1 MAEAFS
7 KDAPFMFQIIM
18 CTCPDVAS
26 AKTIARHLIEEK
38 HAACVNIIP
47 QVISIYRWQDNI
59 ECDNEV
65 QLIIKTQTDKFNDVA
80 NEIKRLHRYDT
91 PEIIAMN
98 IQQGDDNY
106 LNWITE
112 SLK

>member
-1 MAEAFS
+1 
-7 KDAPFMFQIIM
+7 MFQIIM
-18 CTCPDVAS
+18 CTCPDMKS
-26 AKTIARHLIEEK
+26 AKIIAQQLVREK
-38 HAACVNIIP
+38 HAACVNIIAN
-47 QVISIYRWQDNI
+47 VTSIYSWQDKL

-80 NEIKRLHRYDT
+80 DEIKRLHRYDT

-98 IQQGDDNY
+98 IQQGDEKY

>member
-1 MAEAFS
+1 
-7 KDAPFMFQIIM
+7 MFQIIL
-18 CTCPDVAS
+18 CTCPDIES
-26 AKTIARHLIEEK
+26 AKAIAQQLVEKK

-47 QVISIYRWQDNI
+47 NVISVYSWQDKI
-59 ECDNEV
+59 ESDNEV

-80 NEIKRLHRYDT
+80 DEIKRLHRYDT

-98 IQQGDDNY
+98 IQQGDNNY
-106 LNWITE
+106 LNWIIE

>member
-1 MAEAFS
+1 
-7 KDAPFMFQIIM
+7 MFQIIL
-18 CTCPDVAS
+18 CTCPDIES
-26 AKTIARHLIEEK
+26 AKSIAQHLVKEK

-47 QVISIYRWQDNI
+47 NVISVYRWQ
-59 ECDNEV
+59 NEV
-65 QLIIKTQTDKFNDVA
+65 ENDTEIQLIIKTRTDKFNDVA
-80 NEIKRLHRYDT
+80 DEIKRLHRYDT

-98 IQQGDDNY
+98 IQQGDNNY

>member
-1 MAEAFS
+1 MFQVILCTCSDLAEA
-7 KDAPFMFQIIM
+7 KLI
-18 CTCPDVAS
+18 
-26 AKTIARHLIEEK
+26 AKILVKEK
-38 HAACVNIIP
+38 LAACVNIVP
-47 QVISIYRWQDNI
+47 HVISVYRWQESI
-59 ECDNEV
+59 ECDDEI

-80 NEIKRLHRYDT
+80 DEIKRLHRYDT

-98 IQQGDDNY
+98 IQQGDNSY

>member
-1 MAEAFS
+1 
-7 KDAPFMFQIIM
+7 MFQIIL
-18 CTCPDVAS
+18 CTCPDIEC
-26 AKTIARHLIEEK
+26 AKSIAHHLVKEK

-47 QVISIYRWQDNI
+47 NVISVYRWQDEI
-59 ECDNEV
+59 ESDNEV
-65 QLIIKTQTDKFNDVA
+65 QLIIKTQTNKFNAVA
-80 NEIKRLHRYDT
+80 DEIKRLHRYDT

-98 IQQGDDNY
+98 IQQGDNHY

>member
-1 MAEAFS
+1 
-7 KDAPFMFQIIM
+7 MFQVIM
-18 CTCPDVAS
+18 CTCPDINN
-26 AKTIARHLIEEK
+26 AKLIAQHLIKERL
-38 HAACVNIIP
+38 AACVNIIP
-47 QVISIYRWQDNI
+47 NVISIYRWQDTI
-59 ECDNEV
+59 ESDEEI
-65 QLIIKTQTDKFNDVA
+65 QLIIKTQSDKFNEVA

-98 IQQGDDNY
+98 IQQGDNSY

>member
-1 MAEAFS
+1 
-7 KDAPFMFQIIM
+7 MFQINM
-18 CTCPDVAS
+18 CTCPDMES
-26 AKTIARHLIEEK
+26 AKSIAKHLIQDK

-47 QVISIYRWQDNI
+47 NVTSVYSWQGNI

-65 QLIIKTQTDKFNDVA
+65 QLIIKTQSNKFNDVA
-80 NEIKRLHRYDT
+80 DEIKRLHRYDT
-91 PEIIAMN
+91 PEIIALN
-98 IQQGDDNY
+98 IQQGDNNY

>member
-1 MAEAFS
+1 
-7 KDAPFMFQIIM
+7 MFQIIM
-18 CTCPDVAS
+18 CTCPDMKS
-26 AKTIARHLIEEK
+26 AKIIAKHLVQEK
-38 HAACVNIIP
+38 HAACVNIVPNI
-47 QVISIYRWQDNI
+47 ISVYRWEDNI
-59 ECDNEV
+59 ECDDEI
-65 QLIIKTQTDKFNDVA
+65 QLIIKTQTTKFNDVA

-98 IQQGDDNY
+98 IQQGDNSY

>member
-1 MAEAFS
+1 ME
-7 KDAPFMFQIIM
+7 
-18 CTCPDVAS
+18 S
-26 AKTIARHLIEEK
+26 AKMIAKHLVKEK

-47 QVISIYRWQDNI
+47 NVTSVYRWQDKI
-59 ECDNEV
+59 ECDNEI
-65 QLIIKTQTDKFNDVA
+65 QLIIKTRIDKFNDVA
-80 NEIKRLHRYDT
+80 DEINRLHRYDT

-98 IQQGDDNY
+98 VQQGDDNY

>member
-1 MAEAFS
+1 
-7 KDAPFMFQIIM
+7 MFQIIM
-18 CTCPDVAS
+18 CTCPDMES
-26 AKTIARHLIEEK
+26 AKKIAKHLVHEK

-47 QVISIYRWQDNI
+47 NIVSVYSWQNNI
-59 ECDNEV
+59 ECDDEV
-65 QLIIKTQTDKFNDVA
+65 QLVIKTLTTKFNDVA
-80 NEIKRLHRYDT
+80 DEIKRLHRYDT

-98 IQQGDDNY
+98 IQQGDNAY

>member
-1 MAEAFS
+1 
-7 KDAPFMFQIIM
+7 MFQIIL
-18 CTCPDVAS
+18 CTCPDIKS
-26 AKTIARHLIEEK
+26 AKKIAQHLIKEK

-47 QVISIYRWQDNI
+47 NIISVYRWQDNI
-59 ECDNEV
+59 ECDDEV
-65 QLIIKTQTDKFNDVA
+65 QLVIKTHAAKFNDVA
-80 NEIKRLHRYDT
+80 DEIKRLHRYDT

-98 IQQGDDNY
+98 IQQGDNAY

>member
-1 MAEAFS
+1 MY
-7 KDAPFMFQIIM
+7 QIIL
-18 CTCPDVAS
+18 CTCPDIEC
-26 AKTIARHLIEEK
+26 AKNIAQHLVEEK
-38 HAACVNIIP
+38 YAACVNIIP
-47 QVISIYRWQDNI
+47 NVISVYRWGNKI
-59 ECDNEV
+59 ESDNEI

-80 NEIKRLHRYDT
+80 DEIKRLHRYDT

-98 IQQGDDNY
+98 IQQGDNHY

>member
-1 MAEAFS
+1 
-7 KDAPFMFQIIM
+7 MFQIIM
-18 CTCPDVAS
+18 CTCPDIES
-26 AKTIARHLIEEK
+26 ANQIAQRLVQEK

-47 QVISIYRWQDNI
+47 NVTSVYRWQDKV
-59 ECDNEV
+59 EFDNEI
-65 QLIIKTQTDKFNDVA
+65 QLIIKTKIDKFNDVA
-80 NEIKRLHRYDT
+80 DEIKRLHRYDT

>member
-1 MAEAFS
+1 
-7 KDAPFMFQIIM
+7 MFQIIL
-18 CTCPDVAS
+18 CTCPDIEC
-26 AKTIARHLIEEK
+26 AKSIAQHLVKEK

-47 QVISIYRWQDNI
+47 NVISVYRWQDKV
-59 ECDNEV
+59 ESDNEI
-65 QLIIKTQTDKFNDVA
+65 QLIIKTQADKFTDVA

>member
-1 MAEAFS
+1 
-7 KDAPFMFQIIM
+7 MFQIIL
-18 CTCPDVAS
+18 CTCPDIES
-26 AKTIARHLIEEK
+26 AKAIAQQLVEKK

-47 QVISIYRWQDNI
+47 NVISVYSWQDKI
-59 ECDNEV
+59 ESDNEV

-80 NEIKRLHRYDT
+80 DEIKRLHRYDT

-98 IQQGDDNY
+98 IQQGDNNY

>member
-1 MAEAFS
+1 
-7 KDAPFMFQIIM
+7 MFQIIL
-18 CTCPDVAS
+18 CTCPDIES
-26 AKTIARHLIEEK
+26 AKAIAQQLVEKK

-47 QVISIYRWQDNI
+47 NVISVYSWQDKI
-59 ECDNEV
+59 ESDNEV
-65 QLIIKTQTDKFNDVA
+65 QLIIKTQTNKFNDVA
-80 NEIKRLHRYDT
+80 DEIKRLHRYDT

-98 IQQGDDNY
+98 IQQGDNNY

>member
-1 MAEAFS
+1 MY
-7 KDAPFMFQIIM
+7 QIIL
-18 CTCPDVAS
+18 CTCPDIECAQN
-26 AKTIARHLIEEK
+26 IAQHLVKGK

-47 QVISIYRWQDNI
+47 NVISVYRWENKI
-59 ECDNEV
+59 ESDNEV

-80 NEIKRLHRYDT
+80 DEIKCLHRYDT

-98 IQQGDDNY
+98 IQQGDNHY